1 MSTIKD
7 VAKLS
12 GVSVGTVS
20 RYLNGYQVKS
30 GNKEKMDS
38 AIKELNF
45 TLNPIARGLKTSKTQ
60 TVGVIIPELSNM
72 FSTFVI
78 EGMEGIFEEFGY
90 SVLVCNSRNDLKKE
104 KEKLKFL
111 KDKLV
116 DGIIMMPVGDEG
128 EHIEEVINSG
138 LPVVLIDRLIKDL
151 KCDAV
156 VADNVN
162 GVYQAVEAII
172 KKGHRSIGIIAGPR
186 DVHTARERL
195 EGYKRALMDY
205 GIEINDDLIVYSD
218 YNIEGGESAF
228 KKILS
233 LDNPPT
239 AIFVS
244 NYLMTT
250 GALKS
255 IIEEHLVIGEDISVF
270 GYDQVEFFRILN
282 PQLSVV
288 VQPMDEIGLKAA
300 ELLVKRMSGDYSGYP
315 MISRL
320 KTDMIVTDSIKKIL

>member
-12 GVSVGTVS
+12 EISVGTVS

-30 GNKEKMDS
+30 GNREKIES

-78 EGMEGIFEEFGY
+78 EGMEGVFEEFGY
-90 SVLVCNSRNDLKKE
+90 SVIVCNSRNDLDKE
-104 KEKLKFL
+104 KQKLKFL

-116 DGIIMMPVGDEG
+116 DGIIMMPVGDDG
-128 EHIEEVINSG
+128 EHIEEVIGSG
-138 LPVVLIDRLIKDL
+138 LPVVLIDRLVKDL
-151 KCDAV
+151 KCDAI

-162 GVYQAVEAII
+162 GAYQAVEAII
-172 KKGHRSIGIIAGPR
+172 NKGHKTIGTIAGPQA
-186 DVHTARERL
+186 VYTARERL
-195 EGYKRALMDY
+195 EGYKRALRDY
-205 GIEINDDLIVYSD
+205 DIEINDDLIVYTD
-218 YNIEGGESAF
+218 YNVEGGESAF

-233 LDNPPT
+233 LNNPPT

-255 IIEEHLVIGEDISVF
+255 IIEKNLIIGEDISVF
-270 GYDQVEFFRILN
+270 GYDKVEFFCILK

-288 VQPMDEIGLKAA
+288 VQPMDEIGLRAA

-315 MISRL
+315 MITRL
-320 KTDMIVTDSIKKIL
+320 KTDMIVTDSIKQIL